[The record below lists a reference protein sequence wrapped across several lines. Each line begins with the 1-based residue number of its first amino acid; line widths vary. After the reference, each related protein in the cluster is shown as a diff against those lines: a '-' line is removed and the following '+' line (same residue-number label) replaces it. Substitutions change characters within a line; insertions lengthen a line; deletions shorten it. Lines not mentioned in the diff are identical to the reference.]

1 MDAVETHGLSK
12 QYGAVRAVESLD
24 LRVPAGSLFGFL
36 GPNGAGKTTTIRMLM
51 GLLRPSAGVATVLG
65 RDIRRASV
73 EIRRRVGYLP
83 GDLRLYENLIGRALL
98 DFAARTRGI
107 DCHAEIG
114 RLAEQLEL
122 DLSRRIRGY
131 SRGMKQ
137 KLGLIMALMHRPE
150 MLILDEPT
158 TALDPLVQHVL
169 YDELRAAAARGT
181 TVLFSSHVL
190 AEVESLCEQVA
201 IVRAGRL
208 VEHDRIENLRTRA
221 ARRIEFTLANG
232 QSPELPAGLR
242 LRTRA
247 GGRIIGAWSGPVQ
260 PLVRWLADTGVGD
273 VTIGPPDLEEL
284 FLAYYGSNDGAAKSA
299 GTAA

>member
-1 MDAVETHGLSK
+1 MNAVETQGLSK
-12 QYGAVRAVESLD
+12 RYGAVRAVEGLD

-51 GLLRPSAGVATVLG
+51 GLLRPSAGSACVLG
-65 RDIRRASV
+65 RDIRRDSV
-73 EIRRRVGYLP
+73 DIRRRVGYLP
-83 GDLRLYENLIGRALL
+83 GDLRLYEGLIGRALL

-107 DCHAEIG
+107 DCHTEIS
-114 RLAEQLEL
+114 RLAERLEL

-137 KLGLIMALMHRPE
+137 KLGLIAALMHRPE

-169 YDELRAAAARGT
+169 CDELRAAARRGT

-221 ARRIEFTLANG
+221 ARRVEFTVVNG
-232 QSPELPAGLR
+232 QSPEPPAGLR
-242 LRTRA
+242 VRTKA

-260 PLVRWLADTGVGD
+260 PLVRWLADSGAGD

-284 FLAYYGSNDGAAKSA
+284 FLAYYGDGAE
-299 GTAA
+299 AANKTGAAA